1 MHMKKSLIIIALSI
15 IFTIPFIYQPTYAQE
30 KYYPKVE
37 NLQGKEQL
45 MTELDEIKRIR
56 ENMST
61 INITSDL
68 DSEGLKRTNQYISA
82 YLTELNSVRND
93 LETHR
98 VNYKNSFSDLYFSEQ
113 IQFIADSYII
123 SLRQQQNLLVQL
135 DKNNP
140 DAKKLFE
147 SDYLTPTYY
156 YITLG
161 DQMYSYIVDYLSIL

>member
-1 MHMKKSLIIIALSI
+1 MIKKLLVLVLVSI
-15 IFTIPFIYQPTYAQE
+15 FIMPFSSELAYAQE
-30 KYYPKVE
+30 RYYPKVE